1 MPGSRFRKV
10 KFAFFNNGKIKEDM
24 TDCDMETSM
33 AVGACSLLPKTVGSP
48 ALTQNSSLRQNRNHE
63 PEQDNFVMDGYV

>member
-1 MPGSRFRKV
+1 MPRKV
-10 KFAFFNNGKIKEDM
+10 KVAFFNNGKIKDDM

-48 ALTQNSSLRQNRNHE
+48 DRNSSLRLNRNVE

>member
-1 MPGSRFRKV
+1 
-10 KFAFFNNGKIKEDM
+10 
-24 TDCDMETSM
+24 METSM

-48 ALTQNSSLRQNRNHE
+48 ELTQNSSLMQNRNHV